1 LSGQKRFVRELLRY
15 IIRNNSLW
23 KPKDCPKGLLFGSIG
38 LERAR
43 HVFLTVGIINLL
55 MSRAA
60 WRGWSI
66 LRGDASNNAP
76 LSKRDKGEVA
86 RDEYSLDHERPSTR
100 FMVTIASP
108 GIVAFSSRYV
118 LLLLYS

>member
-1 LSGQKRFVRELLRY
+1 M
-15 IIRNNSLW
+15 
-23 KPKDCPKGLLFGSIG
+23 LFGSIG
-38 LERAR
+38 LERAG
-43 HVFLTVGIINLL
+43 HVFLTVGIIDLL
-55 MSRAA
+55 MSIAA

-76 LSKRDKGEVA
+76 LSQRDSGEAA

-100 FMVTIASP
+100 FMVTIASL
-108 GIVAFSSRYV
+108 GIVAFGIGPV

>member
-1 LSGQKRFVRELLRY
+1 MET
-15 IIRNNSLW
+15 
-23 KPKDCPKGLLFGSIG
+23 KGLLFGSIG

-43 HVFLTVGIINLL
+43 HVFLTVGIIDLL
-55 MSRAA
+55 MSSAA

-76 LSKRDKGEVA
+76 RSKRDSGEVA
-86 RDEYSLDHERPSTR
+86 RDEYSLDHERPSAR
-100 FMVTIASP
+100 FMVTIASL
-108 GIVAFSSRYV
+108 GIVAFSIGLV

>member
-1 LSGQKRFVRELLRY
+1 M
-15 IIRNNSLW
+15 
-23 KPKDCPKGLLFGSIG
+23 LFGSIG

-43 HVFLTVGIINLL
+43 HVFLTVGIIDLL
-55 MSRAA
+55 MSSSAA

-76 LSKRDKGEVA
+76 LSRQDSGEVA

-100 FMVTIASP
+100 FMVTIDGL
-108 GIVAFSSRYV
+108 GIVAFSIGLV